1 MLMHSGQDGSPRGFT
16 LAAAGLALVLSLL
29 SACIPHGSLLEQ
41 IRSRGQLRVT
51 MLNEPTS
58 YYLGAHGNQGYE
70 FRLASDFAARLNV
83 QLVVVP
89 ARDASALRALL
100 VSGNADIAA
109 AQISMDDDWGRV
121 ALPSAS
127 YRSVKQLVI
136 QRMGTTRARN
146 VAALRG
152 MRVVVRAD
160 SPQSRLLQELR
171 GNGAPYLAW
180 TELARTTAEPL
191 DWVASTDAD
200 FTVMDE
206 TEFQF
211 ARYLNPEVVV
221 AFELPQTRDL
231 SWMVRRNAT
240 ELRDA
245 INAFFDDARRSG
257 RLAQLERDA
266 RAEMHNFEMLEARR
280 YQTDIENLLPPL
292 RAYFEEAAAATGLD
306 WRLIAA
312 IGYQESHWKPQS
324 ASGSG
329 AAGVMMLTE
338 STAKAMGVPDRNDPR
353 QNILGGA
360 RYFAQVM
367 EMIPGRIPMPDRVYM
382 AFAAYNVGYG
392 HLEDARILT
401 QMHGGNADSWKDVS
415 MNLPLLAE
423 PPYYVFAKRGYAR
436 GWEPVRYV
444 DQVRDFLSVLE
455 WTGTNSE
462 SPAAVIPEGALSLRH
477 RITH

>member
-1 MLMHSGQDGSPRGFT
+1 MHSGQNRCSGSIL
-16 LAAAGLALVLSLL
+16 LAAVALVLTLL
-29 SACIPHGSLLEQ
+29 SAACNPPGSSLEQ
-41 IRSRGQLRVT
+41 IRKRGQLRVS

-70 FRLASDFAARLNV
+70 FRLASAFAARLNV

-89 ARDASALRALL
+89 ARDPAALRAQL
-100 VSGNADIAA
+100 VGGNTDIAA
-109 AQISMDDDWGRV
+109 AQISADDDWIRV
-121 ALPSAS
+121 ALPSTS

-136 QRMGTTRARN
+136 QRLGTARVRN
-146 VAALRG
+146 VTALRG
-152 MRVVVRAD
+152 TRVVVRAD

-180 TELARTTAEPL
+180 TELARETAEPL
-191 DWVASTDAD
+191 DWVASADAD

-211 ARYLNPEVVV
+211 ARYLNPDVSV
-221 AFELPQTRDL
+221 AFELPQTRDTA
-231 SWMVRRNAT
+231 WMVRRSAP

-245 INAFFDDARRSG
+245 IDAFLADARRSG
-257 RLAQLERDA
+257 LLTRLDREA
-266 RAEMHNFEMLEARR
+266 RAEMHSFELLEARQ
-280 YQTDIENLLPPL
+280 YQADIESLLPPL
-292 RAYFEEAAAATGLD
+292 RGYFEEAATATGLD

-312 IGYQESHWKPQS
+312 IGYQESHWKPQAAS
-324 ASGSG
+324 AAG

-338 STAKAMGVPDRNDPR
+338 STAAAMGVADRNDPR

-360 RYFAQVM
+360 KYFAQVM
-367 EMIPGRIPMPDRVYM
+367 QMIPDRIPMPDRVYM

-401 QMHGGNADSWKDVS
+401 QMHGGNADTWKDVAT
-415 MNLPLLAE
+415 NLPLLAE
-423 PPYYVFAKRGYAR
+423 PVHYLFAKRGYAR
-436 GWEPVRYV
+436 GWEPVRFV
-444 DQVRDFLSVLE
+444 EQVRDFLSVLE

-462 SPAAVIPEGALSLRH
+462 SPAAVIPEGALSLRR
-477 RITH
+477 RIRR